1 MNELIIPEPKRDV
14 STEKIPFEMNKC
26 VSKRMN
32 VDLALTMAIFQILFS
47 VLRDKDQS

>member
-1 MNELIIPEPKRDV
+1 MNEWIIPEPKMDV

-26 VSKRMN
+26 VNERIN

-47 VLRDKDQS
+47 VLLDKDQS